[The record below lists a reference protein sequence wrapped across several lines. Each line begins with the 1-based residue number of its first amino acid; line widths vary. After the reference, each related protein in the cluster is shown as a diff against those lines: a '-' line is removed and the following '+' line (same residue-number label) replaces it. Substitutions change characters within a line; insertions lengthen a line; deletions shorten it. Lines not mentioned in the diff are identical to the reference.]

1 MKESVKQTFEQ
12 LFEQYP
18 ALETCRADI
27 RAAFELL
34 AGSFRDGGKLM
45 LCGNGG
51 SCADCEHIT
60 GELMKGFLSRRPITP
75 EKKAEM
81 LRLNPTLSEEV
92 LSKLQLAVPAIP
104 LPSLTGLNSAFCNDV
119 DPQLVYAQELMG
131 LGKTGDMLL
140 CISTSGNSANCV
152 AAAEVG
158 KALGLTVIALTGSK
172 GGLLKEKADI
182 CICVPETETFKVQ
195 ELHLPVYH
203 YLCAKAEKVL
213 FD

>member
-1 MKESVKQTFEQ
+1 MEELLTR
-12 LFEQYP
+12 YP
-18 ALETCRADI
+18 ALKSCAEEI
-27 RAAFELL
+27 RKTAEILISGFK
-34 AGSFRDGGKLM
+34 AGNKLM

-60 GELMKGFLSRRPITP
+60 GELMKGFLSRRPISP

-81 LRLNPTLSEEV
+81 KKLNPDIGEDV

-119 DPQLVYAQELMG
+119 DPSLVYAQELMG
-131 LGKTGDMLL
+131 LGTPGDMLL
-140 CISTSGNSANCV
+140 CISTSGKSANCA

-158 KALGLTVIALTGSK
+158 KALGLTVIALTGAK
-172 GGLLKEKADI
+172 GGRLKEKADI

-203 YLCAKAEKVL
+203 YLCAEVEATI
-213 FD
+213 FG

>member
-1 MKESVKQTFEQ
+1 ME
-12 LFEQYP
+12 
-18 ALETCRADI
+18 
-27 RAAFELL
+27 ELL
-34 AGSFRDGGKLM
+34 TRYPVLKSCAEEIGKTAEILISGFKAGNKLL
-45 LCGNGG
+45 LCDNGG
-51 SCADCEHIT
+51 NCADCEHIT
-60 GELMKGFLSRRPITP
+60 GELMKGFLSRRPISP

-81 LRLNPTLSEEV
+81 KRLNPAIGEDV

-119 DPQLVYAQELMG
+119 DPSLVYAQELMG
-131 LGKTGDMLL
+131 LGTPGDMLL

-152 AAAEVG
+152 AAAEIG
-158 KALGLTVIALTGSK
+158 KALGLTVIALTGAK

-203 YLCAKAEKVL
+203 YLCAEVEATL
-213 FD
+213 FG

>member
-1 MKESVKQTFEQ
+1 MEELLTR
-12 LFEQYP
+12 YP
-18 ALETCRADI
+18 ALKCCAEEIGKTAEI
-27 RAAFELL
+27 LISGFK
-34 AGSFRDGGKLM
+34 AGNKLM

-60 GELMKGFLSRRPITP
+60 GELMKVFLSRRPISP
-75 EKKAEM
+75 EKRAEM
-81 LRLNPTLSEEV
+81 KKLNPDIGEDV

-104 LPSLTGLNSAFCNDV
+104 LPSLTALNSAFCNDV
-119 DPQLVYAQELMG
+119 DPSLVYAQELMG
-131 LGKTGDMLL
+131 LGTPGDMLL

-158 KALGLTVIALTGSK
+158 KALGLTVIALTGAK
-172 GGLLKEKADI
+172 GGRLKEKADI

-203 YLCAKAEKVL
+203 YLCAEVEATI
-213 FD
+213 FS

>member
-1 MKESVKQTFEQ
+1 MEELLTR
-12 LFEQYP
+12 YP
-18 ALETCRADI
+18 ALKSC
-27 RAAFELL
+27 
-34 AGSFRDGGKLM
+34 AGEIGKTAEILISGFKAGNKLM

-60 GELMKGFLSRRPITP
+60 GELMKGFLSRRPISP

-81 LRLNPTLSEEV
+81 KKLNPDIGEDV

-119 DPQLVYAQELMG
+119 DPSLVYAQELMG
-131 LGKTGDMLL
+131 L
-140 CISTSGNSANCV
+140 
-152 AAAEVG
+152 
-158 KALGLTVIALTGSK
+158 TVIALTGAK
-172 GGLLKEKADI
+172 GGRLKEKADI

-203 YLCAKAEKVL
+203 YLCAEVEATI
-213 FD
+213 FG

>member
-1 MKESVKQTFEQ
+1 MEELLTR
-12 LFEQYP
+12 YP
-18 ALETCRADI
+18 ALKSCAEEIGKTAEI
-27 RAAFELL
+27 LISGFK
-34 AGSFRDGGKLM
+34 AGNKLM

-60 GELMKGFLSRRPITP
+60 GELMKGFLSRRPISP

-81 LRLNPTLSEEV
+81 KKLNPDIGEDV
-92 LSKLQLAVPAIP
+92 LSKLQFAVPAIP

-119 DPQLVYAQELMG
+119 DPSLVYAQELMG
-131 LGKTGDMLL
+131 LGTPGDMLL
-140 CISTSGNSANCV
+140 CISTSGNSANCA

-158 KALGLTVIALTGSK
+158 KALGLTVIALTGAK
-172 GGLLKEKADI
+172 GGRLKEKADI

-203 YLCAKAEKVL
+203 YLCAEVEATL
-213 FD
+213 FG